1 VASPNILVALMARLR
16 QKRLRWGLEG
26 RTSEG
31 PPMPTTL
38 LDFDDPNSLDI
49 VCDVILADWFNA
61 GIDTFDIRDFRG
73 ELEQYY
79 IEAGRPVPAE
89 IADPTKL
96 VPTLRLLQARMHIVK
111 PTRIT
116 GIEWQFLRNGD
127 PIKRNGRNF

>member
-1 VASPNILVALMARLR
+1 
-16 QKRLRWGLEG
+16 
-26 RTSEG
+26 
-31 PPMPTTL
+31 
-38 LDFDDPNSLDI
+38 
-49 VCDVILADWFNA
+49 LADWFNA